1 MEIVISKGIGK
12 IGNFKFK
19 CAIGKNGVAIN
30 KSEGDLKTPK
40 GTFSLRYV
48 MYRNDRIVKPKTY
61 LPIYPIKKNH
71 IWCDNPKSNNYNQIC
86 ERKEIN
92 ETEPLWRKD
101 SLYNIIIV
109 VGYNDQPVQ
118 KDKGSAI
125 FIHLTTKKYTPTKGC
140 ITLNL
145 NDMKKLLSYNPK
157 NIKII

>member
-145 NDMKKLLSYNPK
+145 NDIKKLLSYNPK

>member
-125 FIHLTTKKYTPTKGC
+125 FIHLATKKYTPTKGC

>member
-1 MEIVISKGIGK
+1 MSV
-12 IGNFKFK
+12 
-19 CAIGKNGVAIN
+19 
-30 KSEGDLKTPK
+30 
-40 GTFSLRYV
+40 
-48 MYRNDRIVKPKTY
+48 
-61 LPIYPIKKNH
+61 YPIKKNH

>member
-125 FIHLTTKKYTPTKGC
+125 FIHLTTKKYTPTKGF

>member
-125 FIHLTTKKYTPTKGC
+125 FIHLATKKYTPTKGC

-145 NDMKKLLSYNPK
+145 NDIKKLLSYNPK